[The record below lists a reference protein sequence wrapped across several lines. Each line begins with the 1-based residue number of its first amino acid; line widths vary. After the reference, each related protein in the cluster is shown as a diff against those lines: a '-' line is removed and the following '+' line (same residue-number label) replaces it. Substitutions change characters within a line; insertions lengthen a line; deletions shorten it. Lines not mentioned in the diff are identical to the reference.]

1 MWRLGTAATIATV
14 SFLTLPDVKLDNWL
28 AQRAHSC
35 PERSALV
42 TEASSVTYAE
52 LEAEA
57 TWVARRLAAYG
68 VRRDAVAALTMH
80 PRREEVVLLH
90 ALMKL
95 GAVALPLSPRLTE
108 AERAGVLA
116 AERPAVDLNDAAE
129 LTQTEADLPLL
140 GEHDM
145 DDLQCRI
152 LTSGTSG
159 EPRPVGLTYGN
170 FLFSAVGSAF
180 NIGVDPSDRWLCCV
194 PLSHVAGLSIILRSV
209 IYGTTAVLLDGFD
222 TEQVASTLVSGDI
235 SLLSLVPT
243 QLIRLLE
250 ADADLSAPR
259 AILIGGGPVPPAA
272 LREALG
278 RGATVVQTYG
288 MTETCSQVTTL
299 APEDAERRVG
309 SAGRPLFTSHIRIEA
324 GEILVQGPT
333 VAPGCYEADGWLH
346 TGDLGH
352 IDEEGVSLRHGPR
365 QRGDRHR
372 WGERRC
378 RRRWRRSWS
387 LIPPSR
393 TRRWWVAP
401 IPSGRRPSAPWSC
414 SATAPRRKEDELRSH
429 CSASLAPYKVPK
441 RIDFVSTLPR
451 TPSGKLLRGELP
463 EPAGR

>member
-1 MWRLGTAATIATV
+1 
-14 SFLTLPDVKLDNWL
+14 VKLDNWL

-35 PERSALV
+35 PERTALV
-42 TEASSVTYAE
+42 TEGSSVTYAE

-108 AERAGVLA
+108 AERAAVLA

-145 DDLQCRI
+145 EDLQCRI

-170 FLFSAVGSAF
+170 FLFSAMGSAF
-180 NIGVDPSDRWLCCV
+180 NIGVDPRDRWLCCL

-222 TEQVASTLVSGDI
+222 TEQVAKTLVSGDI
-235 SLLSLVPT
+235 SVLSLVST

-250 ADADLSAPR
+250 AGADLSAPR
-259 AILIGGGPVPPAA
+259 AILIGGGPVPPDA
-272 LREALG
+272 LHEALD

-309 SAGRPLFTSHIRIEA
+309 SAGRPLLTSHIRIEG

-346 TGDLGH
+346 TGDLGQ
-352 IDEEGVSLRHGPR
+352 IDEEGFLYVTGRGSEVIVTGGENVMPAEVEAVLISHPAVMDAAVVGRPDPEWQEAVCALVVLGP
-365 QRGDRHR
+365 GAEA
-372 WGERRC
+372 GE
-378 RRRWRRSWS
+378 
-387 LIPPSR
+387 
-393 TRRWWVAP
+393 
-401 IPSGRRPSAPWSC
+401 
-414 SATAPRRKEDELRSH
+414 EELRRH
-429 CSASLAPYKVPK
+429 CSASLTGYKVPK
-441 RIDFVSTLPR
+441 QVDFVTSLPR

-463 EPAGR
+463 EPAPR

>member
-1 MWRLGTAATIATV
+1 
-14 SFLTLPDVKLDNWL
+14 VKLDNWL
-28 AQRAHSC
+28 AQRAQSC
-35 PERSALV
+35 PERTALV

-68 VRRDAVAALTMH
+68 VRRDGTAALTMH

-95 GAVALPLSPRLTE
+95 GAVALPLGPQLTE
-108 AERAGVLA
+108 AERAAVLA

-159 EPRPVGLTYGN
+159 DPRPVSLTYGN

-180 NIGVDPSDRWLCCV
+180 NIGVEPSDRWLCCL
-194 PLSHVAGLSIILRSV
+194 PLGHVAGLSIILRSV

-222 TEQVASTLVSGDI
+222 TELVASTLVSGDI
-235 SLLSLVPT
+235 SVVSLVPT
-243 QLIRLLE
+243 QLIRLL
-250 ADADLSAPR
+250 AAGADLSRPR
-259 AILIGGGPVPPAA
+259 AILIGGGPVPADA
-272 LREALG
+272 LQEALD

-299 APEDAERRVG
+299 APEDARRKVG
-309 SAGRPLFTSHIRIEA
+309 SAGRPLLTSHVRIEQ

-333 VAPGCYEADGWLH
+333 VAPGCYEPDGWLH

-352 IDEEGVSLRHGPR
+352 IDEEGFLYV
-365 QRGDRHR
+365 
-372 WGERRC
+372 
-378 RRRWRRSWS
+378 
-387 LIPPSR
+387 
-393 TRRWWVAP
+393 
-401 IPSGRRPSAPWSC
+401 SGRSSEVIVTGGENVMPAEVEAVLVAHSAVADAAVVGRPDPEWQEAVCALVVLTEGMEAS
-414 SATAPRRKEDELRSH
+414 EDDLRAH
-429 CSASLAPYKVPK
+429 CSRSLAGFKVPK
-441 RIDFVSTLPR
+441 RVDFVSSLPR
-451 TPSGKLLRGELP
+451 TQSGKLLRGQLP
-463 EPAGR
+463 ELAGR

>member
-1 MWRLGTAATIATV
+1 M
-14 SFLTLPDVKLDNWL
+14 KLDNWL
-28 AQRAHSC
+28 AQRAQSC
-35 PERSALV
+35 PERVALV

-68 VRRDAVAALTMH
+68 VRRDGVAALTMH

-95 GAVALPLSPRLTE
+95 GACALVLSPQLTE
-108 AERAGVLA
+108 AERAAVLA
-116 AERPAVDLNDAAE
+116 SERPAVDLNDVAE

-152 LTSGTSG
+152 LTSGTAG
-159 EPRPVGLTYGN
+159 EPRTIGLTYGN
-170 FLFSAVGSAF
+170 FLFSGVGSAF
-180 NIGVDPSDRWLCCV
+180 NIGVDPHDRWLCCL
-194 PLSHVAGLSIILRSV
+194 PLSHVAGLSIVIRSV

-222 TEQVASTLVSGDI
+222 TEQVASTLVTGDI

-243 QLIRLLE
+243 MLVRLLD
-250 ADADLSAPR
+250 AGADLSRPR
-259 AILIGGGPVPPAA
+259 AILIGGGPVPADA
-272 LREALG
+272 LQEALD

-299 APEDAERRVG
+299 APADAGRKIG
-309 SAGRPLFTSHIRIEA
+309 SAGRPLLTTHVRIES

-352 IDEEGVSLRHGPR
+352 IDEEGFLYVAGREGEMIVTGGENVMPAEVEAVLVSHPAVADAAVIGRPDPEWQEAVCALIVVAGGAEATEDDLRDH
-365 QRGDRHR
+365 
-372 WGERRC
+372 C
-378 RRRWRRSWS
+378 
-387 LIPPSR
+387 
-393 TRRWWVAP
+393 
-401 IPSGRRPSAPWSC
+401 
-414 SATAPRRKEDELRSH
+414 AT
-429 CSASLAPYKVPK
+429 SLASFKVPK
-441 RIDFVSTLPR
+441 RIDFVSNLPR
-451 TPSGKLLRGELP
+451 TSSGKLIRGDLMEL
-463 EPAGR
+463 AGS

>member
-1 MWRLGTAATIATV
+1 
-14 SFLTLPDVKLDNWL
+14 
-28 AQRAHSC
+28 
-35 PERSALV
+35 V
-42 TEASSVTYAE
+42 TEAASVTYAE

-68 VRRDAVAALTMH
+68 VRRDAVATLTMH

-108 AERAGVLA
+108 ADRAAVLA

-159 EPRPVGLTYGN
+159 EPRPIGLTYGN
-170 FLFSAVGSAF
+170 FLFSAMGSAF
-180 NIGVDPSDRWLCCV
+180 NIGVDPSDRWLCCL
-194 PLSHVAGLSIILRSV
+194 PLSHVAGLSIVIRSV

-222 TEQVASTLVSGDI
+222 TEQVAETLVSGDI

-243 QLIRLLE
+243 QLIRLLK
-250 ADADLSAPR
+250 AGAVLSAPR
-259 AILIGGGPVPPAA
+259 AILIGGGPVPPDA

-299 APEDAERRVG
+299 APEDAERRIG
-309 SAGRPLFTSHIRIEA
+309 SAGRPLLTSHIRIEG
-324 GEILVQGPT
+324 GEILVEGPT

-346 TGDLGH
+346 TGDRGH
-352 IDEEGVSLRHGPR
+352 IDDEGFLYVTGRSSEMIVTGGENVMPAEVEAVLISHPAVADAAVLGRPDPEWQEAVCALVVLRDGA
-365 QRGDRHR
+365 
-372 WGERRC
+372 E
-378 RRRWRRSWS
+378 
-387 LIPPSR
+387 
-393 TRRWWVAP
+393 
-401 IPSGRRPSAPWSC
+401 
-414 SATAPRRKEDELRSH
+414 ATDEELRSH
-429 CSASLAPYKVPK
+429 CAGSLASYKVPK
-441 RIDFVSTLPR
+441 RVDFVSSLPR
-451 TPSGKLLRGELP
+451 TASGKLLRGELP

>member
-1 MWRLGTAATIATV
+1 
-14 SFLTLPDVKLDNWL
+14 VKLDDWL
-28 AQRAHSC
+28 AQRAQSC
-35 PERSALV
+35 PERTALV

-68 VRRDAVAALTMH
+68 VRKGGVAALTMH

-95 GAVALPLSPRLTE
+95 GAVALPLGPRLTE
-108 AERAGVLA
+108 AERAAVLA
-116 AERPAVDLNDAAE
+116 TERPAVDLNDAAD

-145 DDLQCRI
+145 DDVCCRI

-159 EPRPVGLTYGN
+159 EPRPVALTYGN

-180 NIGVDPSDRWLCCV
+180 NIGVDPRDRWLCCL

-222 TEQVASTLVSGDI
+222 VQKVASALVSGDI
-235 SLLSLVPT
+235 GVLSLVPT

-250 ADADLSAPR
+250 AGADLSHPR
-259 AILIGGGPVPPAA
+259 AILIGGGPVPEDA
-272 LREALG
+272 LRDALD

-299 APEDAERRVG
+299 APEDAGRKLG
-309 SAGRPLFTSHIRIEA
+309 SAGRPLLTTHVRIDQ

-333 VAPGCYEADGWLH
+333 VSRETTDADGWLR
-346 TGDLGH
+346 TGDLGY
-352 IDEEGVSLRHGPR
+352 IDEDGFLYVTGRSTEAIVTGGENVMPAEVEAVLLAHPAVADAAVVGRPDPEWQEAVCALVVLAEGTETSEEDLQAHC
-365 QRGDRHR
+365 
-372 WGERRC
+372 GE
-378 RRRWRRSWS
+378 
-387 LIPPSR
+387 
-393 TRRWWVAP
+393 
-401 IPSGRRPSAPWSC
+401 
-414 SATAPRRKEDELRSH
+414 
-429 CSASLAPYKVPK
+429 SLASYKVPK
-441 RIDFVSTLPR
+441 RVDFVSSLPR

>member
-1 MWRLGTAATIATV
+1 M
-14 SFLTLPDVKLDNWL
+14 KLDNWL
-28 AQRAHSC
+28 AQRAQSC
-35 PERSALV
+35 PERTALV
-42 TEASSVTYAE
+42 TEGSSVTYAE

-108 AERAGVLA
+108 AERAAVLA
-116 AERPAVDLNDAAE
+116 VERPAVDLNDAAE

-159 EPRPVGLTYGN
+159 EPRPIGLTYGN
-170 FLFSAVGSAF
+170 FLFSAMGSAF
-180 NIGVDPSDRWLCCV
+180 NLGVEPTDRWLCCL

-222 TEQVASTLVSGDI
+222 TKQVANTLVSGDI
-235 SLLSLVPT
+235 SVLSLVPT

-250 ADADLSAPR
+250 ADADLSGPR
-259 AILIGGGPVPPAA
+259 AILIGGGPVPPDA
-272 LREALG
+272 LREALA

-288 MTETCSQVTTL
+288 MTESCSQVTTL

-309 SAGRPLFTSHIRIEA
+309 SAGRPLLTSHIRIEA

-333 VAPGCYEADGWLH
+333 IAPGCYEADGWLH
-346 TGDLGH
+346 TGDLGS
-352 IDEEGVSLRHGPR
+352 IDEEGFLYVTGRSSEVIVTGGENVMPAEVEAVLVSHPA
-365 QRGDRHR
+365 
-372 WGERRC
+372 
-378 RRRWRRSWS
+378 
-387 LIPPSR
+387 
-393 TRRWWVAP
+393 VADAAVV
-401 IPSGRRPSAPWSC
+401 GRPDPEWQEAVC
-414 SATAPRRKEDELRSH
+414 ALVVLTEDTEVTQDDLRSH
-429 CSASLAPYKVPK
+429 CQSSLAGHKVPK
-441 RIDFVSTLPR
+441 QFEFVTSLPR
-451 TPSGKLLRGELP
+451 TASGKLLRGQLP
-463 EPAGR
+463 ESAPR

>member
-1 MWRLGTAATIATV
+1 
-14 SFLTLPDVKLDNWL
+14 VKLDNWL

-35 PERSALV
+35 PERTALV

-68 VRRDAVAALTMH
+68 VRRDAVAALTMN

-95 GAVALPLSPRLTE
+95 GAVAMPLGPRLTE
-108 AERAGVLA
+108 AERAAVLA
-116 AERPAVDLNDAAE
+116 AERPAIDLNDAAE

-180 NIGVDPSDRWLCCV
+180 NIGVEPEDRWLCCL
-194 PLSHVAGLSIILRSV
+194 PLSHVAGLSIIVRSV
-209 IYGTTAVLLDGFD
+209 IYGTTAVLLDRFD
-222 TEQVASTLVSGDI
+222 TEQVARTLVSGGI

-250 ADADLSAPR
+250 AGADLSAPR
-259 AILIGGGPVPPAA
+259 TILIGGGPVPPDV
-272 LREALG
+272 LREALD

-299 APEDAERRVG
+299 APEDAARKIG
-309 SAGRPLFTSHIRIEA
+309 SAGRPLLTTHVRIES

-333 VAPGCYEADGWLH
+333 VAPGCYESDGWLH

-352 IDEEGVSLRHGPR
+352 IDEEGFLYVTG
-365 QRGDRHR
+365 RGSEVIVTG
-372 WGERRC
+372 GENVMPAEVEAV
-378 RRRWRRSWS
+378 
-387 LIPPSR
+387 LMAHPA
-393 TRRWWVAP
+393 VADVAVV
-401 IPSGRRPSAPWSC
+401 GRPDPEWQEAVCALVVLNGSASVTE
-414 SATAPRRKEDELRSH
+414 SDLQTH
-429 CSASLAPYKVPK
+429 CQASLARYKVPK
-441 RIDFVSTLPR
+441 QVDFVSSLPR
-451 TPSGKLLRGELP
+451 TASGKLLRGQLP